1 MKIVAHLQSAAPG
14 PPLTD
19 AEIQPYASD
28 MLEILGVADRAPD
41 VMHVASGQPF
51 RLRLWKLLASCWN
64 DPGLD
69 FLDALAHGVKLAFS
83 AVTVL

>member
-1 MKIVAHLQSAAPG
+1 MKRLLEDCGSSSGAPG
-14 PPLTD
+14 
-19 AEIQPYASD
+19 EIQPYASD

-41 VMHVASGQPF
+41 VMHVASARPF

-83 AVTVL
+83 AATVL